1 MTFTVRHGRL
11 EDVTLIA
18 PWTSDTFK
26 WGDYVA
32 QRLPRWLEDPNS
44 HVIVCCNEADEPVAV
59 SHAVML
65 SATEGWLEGAR
76 VHPDYKRQGMGNAMN
91 DAGVAWARE
100 RGAKVVRLA
109 IETDNVAARRQVTA
123 LGYRRTSS
131 WVYAN
136 FLLDDNLVVDDS
148 VKFLPAPRSDV
159 DAAWMSWST
168 SELYHEGR
176 GLIAHGWQWR
186 NASTEDLTR
195 VAKDGGFFQSP
206 TGWVALKKSEADWM
220 GTIWLTT
227 SPEDA
232 PLFISGLIGL
242 ARGEGASELNI
253 KTPNVPWMEETLTR
267 SGVSPS
273 EVLIFSLTC

>member
-1 MTFTVRHGRL
+1 MAFTLRDGRI
-11 EDVTLIA
+11 EDGPMIA
-18 PWTSDTFK
+18 PWTSDTFE

-32 QRLPRWLEDPNS
+32 HRLPQWLEDQDS
-44 HVIVCCNEADEPVAV
+44 KVIVCGNEADHPVAV

-100 RGAKVVRLA
+100 RGAHVVRLA
-109 IETDNVAARRQVTA
+109 IESENEAARRQVTA
-123 LGYRRTSS
+123 LGYRQTSS

-136 FLLDDNLVVDDS
+136 FRLEDGVVMDES
-148 VKFLPAPRSDV
+148 VRFRPAPRSDV

-168 SELYHEGR
+168 SELYHSGR

-186 NASTEDLTR
+186 NATTEDLVR
-195 VAKDGGFFQSP
+195 AAKEGGFFQSP
-206 TGWVALKKSEADWM
+206 TGWVAAQMPKPGLM
-220 GTIWLTT
+220 RTIWLTT

-242 ARGEGASELNI
+242 ARRQGASELNV
-253 KTPNVPWMEETLTR
+253 KTPKVPWMEETLTR

-273 EVLIFSLTC
+273 EVLVYSLTS